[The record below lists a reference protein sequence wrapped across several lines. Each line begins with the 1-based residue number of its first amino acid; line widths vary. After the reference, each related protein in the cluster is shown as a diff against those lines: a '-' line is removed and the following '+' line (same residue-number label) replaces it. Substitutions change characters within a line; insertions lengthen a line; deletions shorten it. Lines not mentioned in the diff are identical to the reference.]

1 LNFMSRFL
9 FLFFV
14 LLPGIT
20 SVSANP
26 GMEWIEKMSYSMRN
40 LSYAGNFV
48 YLHENQLESMS
59 ILHIKDEFGERERLL
74 SLNGEAREVIRDEK
88 NLTCI
93 WPDSRKVVVDNSRQ
107 NTFSPLFVP
116 GNIAKIGEFYDVNLS
131 DGDRVAGHDSVIVN
145 IEPKDQFRYGLKLW
159 INSSNG
165 LLLKS
170 NLINEQNEVVEQVM
184 FTNIEELSKSDQLQ
198 LITMPELD
206 DSFSLIRYHSGDA
219 SGNLEVDMIW
229 QFSNLP
235 DGFKQESALKRRVAD
250 TDRFIQQMV
259 YTDGLASLSIFIEKQ
274 TAQTPQGETSM
285 GAVNGFIRIIDNY
298 SVTAIGEVPAIT
310 VRLMAESVSYQEP

>member
-1 LNFMSRFL
+1 MSRYL
-9 FLFFV
+9 FRAV
-14 LLPGIT
+14 SLLTGVAQ
-20 SVSANP
+20 VSANP
-26 GMEWIEKMSYSMRN
+26 AIEWIEKMSDSMRN

-48 YLHENQLESMS
+48 YLHQNQLESMS
-59 ILHIKDEFGERERLL
+59 ILHIKDKFGERERLL
-74 SLNGEAREVIRDEK
+74 SLNGEAREVIRDNK

-93 WPDSRKVVVDNSRQ
+93 WPDSRKVVVDSSRQ
-107 NTFSPLFVP
+107 KSFSPLFIP
-116 GNIAKIGEFYDVNLS
+116 GDIAKISKYYDMSLA
-131 DGDRVAGHDSVIVN
+131 DGDRVAGQETVIVN
-145 IEPKDQFRYGLKLW
+145 IKPKDQFRYGLILW

-170 NLINEQNEVVEQVM
+170 NLINERQQVVEQVM
-184 FTNIEELSKSDQLQ
+184 FTNLEELSKNDQLQ

-219 SGNLEVDMIW
+219 SGNLEVDMTW

-235 DGFKQESALKRRVAD
+235 DGFSQESALKRRVAD

-259 YTDGLASLSIFIEKQ
+259 YTDGLASLSVFIEKQ
-274 TAQTPQGETSM
+274 TAQTLQGETSI
-285 GAVNGFIRIIDNY
+285 GAVNGFIRIINNY

-310 VRLMAESVSYQEP
+310 VRLMAESVSYQKP